1 MIILRYFSSALLK
14 AEVVGVPICF
24 HNRLMYSPTTSPYG
38 DSSFPKEENGNTTDY
53 KLSSHYFTNSPYNQI
68 FFVCFSVSFFCFKTK
83 ERKL

>member
-38 DSSFPKEENGNTTDY
+38 DSSFPKEENGVTTD
-53 KLSSHYFTNSPYNQI
+53 F
-68 FFVCFSVSFFCFKTK
+68 
-83 ERKL
+83 

>member
-38 DSSFPKEENGNTTDY
+38 DSSFPKEKNKRY
-53 KLSSHYFTNSPYNQI
+53 YRL
-68 FFVCFSVSFFCFKTK
+68 
-83 ERKL
+83 

>member
-1 MIILRYFSSALLK
+1 M
-14 AEVVGVPICF
+14 
-24 HNRLMYSPTTSPYG
+24 HSPTTSPYG

>member
-38 DSSFPKEENGNTTDY
+38 DSSFPKEENGDRFAS
-53 KLSSHYFTNSPYNQI
+53 KRGFTKVI
-68 FFVCFSVSFFCFKTK
+68 
-83 ERKL
+83 LI

>member
-38 DSSFPKEENGNTTDY
+38 TPPSRRRRIKDTIDY
-53 KLSSHYFTNSPYNQI
+53 KLSEYYFTNSPYHQI
-68 FFVCFSVSFFCFKTK
+68 
-83 ERKL
+83 